1 MIVHAID
8 ISDPLQNPLAI
19 FGNIA
24 SILNLVLPLVT
35 IAAALLFLI
44 MLFRAAF
51 TILTGAGTAENVAKA
66 QKTVTNA
73 VIGLILIISAYTIV
87 RLVAK
92 VLKLDI
98 PL

>member
-8 ISDPLQNPLAI
+8 ISKPSENPLAI

-51 TILTGAGTAENVAKA
+51 TILTGAGTAENIAKA
-66 QKTVTNA
+66 QKTMTNA
-73 VIGLILIISAYTIV
+73 IIGLILIISAYTIV